1 MTKYAIKGKIN
12 CLNGEVFVLK
22 VPYFALRRERL
33 LFEDASAK
41 MNNKTILVIG
51 SSNIDILLNVP
62 STPSNGRTVYSYEKY
77 AETPGGRGVY
87 TAIATSRAGIST
99 AFCTRIGA
107 DINGE
112 KLKRAFFDGK
122 LNTGYVKVDRLE
134 QTGLDVLLLEKEAQA
149 GRISF
154 PGANAKLNSSDV
166 ESAFNSYPDLV
177 ITNLEASEETMIYT
191 ARFANSNETP
201 LLIDTVGAYR
211 NYPLSKLEKAEIIV
225 SGENE
230 TELLTG
236 VRPNTIENCLRASIS
251 LSNTLAVK
259 YVILKLGERGVYLYD
274 GKFCDMIMAK
284 DLPIVDETAEHEA
297 SLGALGVEYLRS
309 KNIFGAIEFALVA
322 SAVTASKVGAISS
335 IPDEAEIRAVARKL
349 EEE

>member
-1 MTKYAIKGKIN
+1 M
-12 CLNGEVFVLK
+12 
-22 VPYFALRRERL
+22 
-33 LFEDASAK
+33 
-41 MNNKTILVIG
+41 MNSQSILVIG
-51 SSNIDILLNVP
+51 NSNIDVLLNIP
-62 STPSNGRTVYSYEKY
+62 STPVNGRTVYSYEKY

-99 AFCTRIGA
+99 TFCTRIGA

-122 LNTGYVKVDRLE
+122 LNTGYVKVDRME
-134 QTGLDVLLLEKEAQA
+134 QTGLDVLLLEQYAQA

-154 PGANAKLNSSDV
+154 PGANAKLNTSDV
-166 ESAFNSYPDLV
+166 ETAFNSYPDLV
-177 ITNLEASEETMIYT
+177 ITNLEASEETAVYT
-191 ARFANSNETP
+191 ARFANSKETP
-201 LLIDTVGAYR
+201 LLLDTVGAYR
-211 NYPLSKLEKAEIIV
+211 NYPLSKLERAEIIV

-251 LSNTLAVK
+251 LSNALSVK

-284 DLPIVDETAEHEA
+284 DLPSVDETAEHEA
-297 SLGALGVEYLRS
+297 FLGALGVEYLR
-309 KNIFGAIEFALVA
+309 KNNIFDAIEFALVA
-322 SAVTASKVGAISS
+322 SAITASGVGALSS
-335 IPDEAEIRAVARKL
+335 IPDEAQIRRVA
-349 EEE
+349 EELKQL